1 MSFEPS
7 VMPIRASAFGGV
19 FDCALRF
26 QKEQLEGYRKPNSPR
41 ALLGTGVHAGT
52 AAFDMAKLDQSPI
65 RIDDAVGVALDAIA
79 ERIDIEGVAWSGD
92 EPARPEIERTT
103 IHLTSNYCAII
114 SPRYEFES
122 VELTTKPLDI
132 DCGSN
137 TIIRLTGTL
146 DRCRVRKLTTGVRQG
161 LGISDVKTGKSAVG
175 QDGRASTK
183 KHRPQLGTY
192 ELLYEHTTGNTIT
205 EPAEIIGLNT
215 SGKFSVGTGET
226 KGCKDLLLG
235 NEGTPGLIELAANM
249 FKTGLFP
256 PNPQS
261 FLCSEK
267 YCSYHSEC
275 PYAGE

>member
-7 VMPIRASAFGGV
+7 VMPIRASAFGGL

-52 AAFDMAKLDQSPI
+52 AAFDAARLDQSPI

-79 ERIDIEGVAWSGD
+79 DRIDQEGVAWSSD
-92 EPARPEIERTT
+92 EPGRPEIERTT
-103 IHLTSNYCAII
+103 VHLTSNYCSVI
-114 SPRYEFES
+114 SPQYQFES

-132 DCGSN
+132 DCGNN

-146 DRCRVRKLTTGVRQG
+146 DRCRVRKLADGVRR
-161 LGISDVKTGKSAVG
+161 GISDVKTGKSAVG

-215 SGKFSVGTGET
+215 SGKFAVGTGET
-226 KGCKDLLLG
+226 KGCKDMLLG
-235 NEGTPGLIELAANM
+235 NEGMPGLIDLAANM
-249 FKTGLFP
+249 FQTGLFP

-261 FLCSEK
+261 FLCSAK
-267 YCSYHSEC
+267 YCSFHSEC